1 VAGPLLWRIA
11 RRPHALDQLG
21 VGARQAGGRWNHRGT
36 AVIYA
41 GLTIALAAL
50 EKFVQLAGVVA
61 TDLVLVRIEL
71 PDAAATEDRGP
82 ADLPV
87 DWNLVPPGPGSMTF
101 GTTWAREKRSLAL
114 YVPSVLIPEEKNA
127 VLNPSHEEFPRV
139 RMVIERDF
147 RYDPRMYR
155 P

>member
-1 VAGPLLWRIA
+1 VAGAVLWRIA
-11 RRPHALDQLG
+11 RRPYALDRLG
-21 VGARQAGGRWNHRGT
+21 IGARQSGGRWNQPGT

-41 GLTIALAAL
+41 GLTIAIAAL
-50 EKFVQLAGVVA
+50 EKFVQLAGVVL

-71 PDAAATEDRGP
+71 PDTFALENPGLDA
-82 ADLPV
+82 LPG

-101 GTTWAREKRSLAL
+101 GTTWATERRSLTL

-127 VLNPSHEEFPRV
+127 VLNPRHEEFPRV